1 MLQRCTSAPYRC
13 TRPPHRYPSAPHQC
27 TRAPH
32 RCTSKCSAPKKIIAR
47 VRTVSISVVPINM
60 GKTGAERN
68 KRKETN
74 ARFYEKNKHKILEK
88 RKEQRRRK
96 KPRIAVEEQSEG
108 ALPKPNW
115 RFYKARQRARKRQE
129 KEKTSSKSI
138 AVSPNAVR
146 GAFANRTARQR
157 AVNATKNNLPSSP
170 RRKVTV
176 VASLVTS
183 PSTRQSLKQLG
194 YVNSPEVPDNNC
206 YPYPCLH
213 K

>member
-1 MLQRCTSAPYRC
+1 
-13 TRPPHRYPSAPHQC
+13 
-27 TRAPH
+27 
-32 RCTSKCSAPKKIIAR
+32 
-47 VRTVSISVVPINM
+47 M
-60 GKTGAERN
+60 GKTSWEKQK
-68 KRKETN
+68 KRDRN
-74 ARFYEKNKHKILEK
+74 ARFYEKNKHEILEK

-108 ALPKPNW
+108 ALPKPIW
-115 RFYKARQRARKRQE
+115 RLYKARQRARKRQE

-157 AVNATKNNLPSSP
+157 AVNTTKNNLPSSP

-183 PSTRQSLKQLG
+183 PSTRQSLKRLG

-206 YPYPCLH
+206 YPYPCLRKWCCQH
-213 K
+213 TLEDGKNQGSAVNHLYIDNCCKGSHQPGDAFNSTFLIKNKNKKKKKEKK